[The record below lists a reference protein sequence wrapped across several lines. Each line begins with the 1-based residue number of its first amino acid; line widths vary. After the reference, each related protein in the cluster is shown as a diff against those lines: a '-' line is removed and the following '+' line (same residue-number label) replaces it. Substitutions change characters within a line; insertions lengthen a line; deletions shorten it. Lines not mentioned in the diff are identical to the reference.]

1 MDFSMALFSSDT
13 ANDPYPLY
21 AQMRREAPVH
31 RLERYGWWAVSR
43 HEDVTTVM
51 KRHDLFSSDTGLDR
65 MRPPFLDDRAWEA
78 LEILRGRS
86 LINSDPPIHTRLRR
100 LISAAFTPRA
110 MAELEGRLQQITG
123 ALIDRLVTRDT
134 FDVVTDLAIPM
145 PVTVIAEM
153 LGIDSSRSADFK
165 RWSDDLL
172 ELSRLTREQR
182 MTPEQTRHLVKSRF
196 ELLDYLQA
204 TIADRRERPQGDLLS
219 ALTRAEGED
228 HALTA
233 VEVLGMAVLLLI
245 AGNETTT
252 NLIATGTHL
261 LLEHPEAFAAL
272 RADPGL
278 IPNFIEEVLRHEGPV
293 TMLFR
298 RTLHEVTLSGV
309 TIPKDQLVLAMVAGA
324 NRDPQQ
330 FPDPDRFDIRRDTRG
345 HLAFGHGIHFCVGA
359 PLSRLEGRI
368 AFTQFL
374 GRTPPFSR
382 LDTQKG
388 AQPAWCGNTSLR
400 GLRALPVRFDR

>member
-1 MDFSMALFSSDT
+1 MALFSSDT

-110 MAELEGRLQQITG
+110 MAELERRLQQITG

-196 ELLDYLQA
+196 ELLDYLQLDA
-204 TIADRRERPQGDLLS
+204 ARAGVPDDVPREFRDDQRDLLRGQPRE
-219 ALTRAEGED
+219 ALGRRLPLGRLPGDEHVGLDANSI
-228 HALTA
+228 A
-233 VEVLGMAVLLLI
+233 VGSHPPQISRLAPVWACLNGQIRLPP
-245 AGNETTT
+245 GP
-252 NLIATGTHL
+252 GT
-261 LLEHPEAFAAL
+261 
-272 RADPGL
+272 
-278 IPNFIEEVLRHEGPV
+278 
-293 TMLFR
+293 
-298 RTLHEVTLSGV
+298 S
-309 TIPKDQLVLAMVAGA
+309 
-324 NRDPQQ
+324 
-330 FPDPDRFDIRRDTRG
+330 DPDMSGGPGTSGGPDVGPGDSWRDE
-345 HLAFGHGIHFCVGA
+345 L
-359 PLSRLEGRI
+359 
-368 AFTQFL
+368 
-374 GRTPPFSR
+374 
-382 LDTQKG
+382 
-388 AQPAWCGNTSLR
+388 WLR
-400 GLRALPVRFDR
+400 DLY